1 MGKIEL
7 GQRLSDVRARMQ
19 TELPVEE
26 RGLAKFARLVRKDAR
41 LRADQDAALS
51 TLTKTV
57 MRRRRVKTERIT
69 ENTLIRVAIDLL
81 LAHADTLRGSTEDEL
96 RRSVITALPNS
107 RTPAV
112 PDSGSAHVRDSQTS
126 AVTDHGA
133 SRQPRSATSERPAF
147 DSSLGQHDHDSRA
160 HETWMPVTSGQPGTV
175 AR

>member
-26 RGLAKFARLVRKDAR
+26 RALAKFARLVRKDAR

-51 TLTKTV
+51 TLTKTL

-69 ENTLIRVAIDLL
+69 GNTLIRVAIDLL
-81 LAHADTLRGSTEDEL
+81 LAHAESLRGSTEDEL
-96 RRSVITALPNS
+96 RRSVIIALRNS
-107 RTPAV
+107 HTPAV
-112 PDSGSAHVRDSQTS
+112 PDSDRADVRESQTS
-126 AVTDHGA
+126 AMADHGA
-133 SRQPRSATSERPAF
+133 SRLSRPVASERPTF
-147 DSSLGQHDHDSRA
+147 DSSPDQHDRGSRA
-160 HETWMPVTSGQPGTV
+160 HETWIPVTPDQPGTV

>member
-7 GQRLSDVRARMQ
+7 GQRLSDVRTRMQ

-26 RGLAKFARLVRKDAR
+26 RALAKFARLVRKDAR

-51 TLTKTV
+51 ALTKTL

-81 LAHADTLRGSTEDEL
+81 LAHAESLRGSTEDEL

-112 PDSGSAHVRDSQTS
+112 PDSDSADVRESQTS
-126 AVTDHGA
+126 AMTDHGA
-133 SRQPRSATSERPAF
+133 SRQPRSASSERPSF
-147 DSSLGQHDHDSRA
+147 DTSAGQHDRGSRA
-160 HETWMPVTSGQPGTV
+160 HEMWTPVTPDQPGKV